1 MGNLYNG
8 DIKILDLGIKPFD
21 EVWSLQ
27 KILQLKRIK
36 DQISDTLI
44 LVEHEPVYTF
54 GKNVNRDHLLPDINK
69 KIRVFN
75 TERGGDIT
83 FHGPGQLVVY
93 PIINLKNYRTS
104 IFWYIRTLEEVIIEC
119 LKCYEIFAT
128 RIDGLTGVWV
138 KNKKIAALGVK
149 ISRWVTMHGF
159 SLNIYTD
166 LKYYDGIIPCGIKD
180 YGVTSI
186 EKLSGKVHE
195 MSLVKRLV
203 RKKFDQW
210 DSFFAQGFLP
220 NPSGLEFFFRAITPP
235 GQVRRYDTR
244 FFLTEAKYLT
254 GELQG
259 NGELIDLRWINI
271 TQATSLPLSPITTL
285 VLQVLQECQN
295 GNSTHPS
302 TLLKE
307 IAGAALKTE

>member
-1 MGNLYNG
+1 MGNLHNG
-8 DIKILDLGIKPFD
+8 FIEILDLGIKPFE

-27 KILQLKRIK
+27 KILQFKRIK
-36 DQISDTLI
+36 GQISDTLI

-54 GKNVNRDHLLPDINK
+54 GKNGNHDHLLPEHNR

-119 LKCYEIFAT
+119 LKYYEIFAT

-138 KNKKIAALGVK
+138 KNKKIAALGVR

-159 SLNIYTD
+159 SLNVYTD
-166 LKYYDGIIPCGIKD
+166 LKYYDGIIPCGVRD

-186 EKLSGKVHE
+186 EKVSGEVHK
-195 MSLVKRLV
+195 MSLVKGLV
-203 RKKFDQW
+203 SKKFNQCF
-210 DSFFAQGFLP
+210 SI
-220 NPSGLEFFFRAITPP
+220 NPSE
-235 GQVRRYDTR
+235 
-244 FFLTEAKYLT
+244 
-254 GELQG
+254 G
-259 NGELIDLRWINI
+259 N
-271 TQATSLPLSPITTL
+271 
-285 VLQVLQECQN
+285 
-295 GNSTHPS
+295 
-302 TLLKE
+302 
-307 IAGAALKTE
+307 